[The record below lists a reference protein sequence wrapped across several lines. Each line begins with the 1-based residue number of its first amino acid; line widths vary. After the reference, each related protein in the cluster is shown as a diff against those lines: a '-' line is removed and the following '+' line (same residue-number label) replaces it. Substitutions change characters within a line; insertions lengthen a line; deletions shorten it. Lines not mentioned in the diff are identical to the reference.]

1 MKFNPGRPHYSTD
14 NLPMHTQEQ
23 YWDTINCLTN
33 AATKKDETEITQAT
47 GVSRLPLCV
56 ASPAFIHPSFFP
68 LNPFHLFYE
77 NCMVFLWD
85 TMTSPTST
93 SEPIHFSKSAQLG
106 VLIPPAME
114 TLPSSFCGPIR
125 DIHLKC
131 NSQCK
136 IYEWMAILHW
146 YFIPIAIELSF
157 NSVVLATLALFVEAI
172 EFKMTVKPRNKN
184 DLNLLHSLISRFLL
198 NYKQLFIASDP
209 SKIVRARLC
218 IFQLIHVPIH
228 IQWNGSIRL
237 GSQATVERAIGEE
250 AHNIRSKKAPFRNL
264 TNIIY
269 QRELFKI
276 LILVYPDLLESESPK
291 PEPTSAPSTKLI
303 QFHRIAWT
311 KLASNANLTA
321 EILAVSAHLGFNV
334 VQWPPA
340 GVEIQRWGKFKLAN
354 RNVLQSQLSKERSTL
369 TRRSEWF
376 EANSSPK
383 MPRSGSNLLY
393 GHVRAFYTVLTTGA
407 EPVTLAVYTPLD
419 NVKSICGFP
428 RGSWAT
434 DSLGIWVGINTKE
447 VYILRKHPGLAYLST
462 DERRFQEGDIEDNE
476 EDNED

>member
-14 NLPMHTQEQ
+14 NLPMRTQEQ

-33 AATKKDETEITQAT
+33 AATKKDETEITRAT

-68 LNPFHLFYE
+68 LDPFPLFYA

-125 DIHLKC
+125 DIHLKR
-131 NSQCK
+131 NSQYK

-157 NSVVLATLALFVEAI
+157 NSVVLVTLALFVEAI
-172 EFKMTVKPRNKN
+172 EFEMTVKPRNKN
-184 DLNLLHSLISRFLL
+184 DLNLLHGLISRFLL
-198 NYKQLFIASDP
+198 NYERLFIAGDP

-218 IFQLIHVPIH
+218 IFQLIH
-228 IQWNGSIRL
+228 NRSIRL

-250 AHNIRSKKAPFRNL
+250 AHNIHSKKAPFRNL

-340 GVEIQRWGKFKLAN
+340 GVEIQQWGKFKLAN
-354 RNVLQSQLSKERSTL
+354 GNVLQSQLSKEHSTP
-369 TRRSEWF
+369 TRQSEWF

-383 MPRSGSNLLY
+383 MPCSGSNLLY
-393 GHVRAFYTVLTTGA
+393 GH
-407 EPVTLAVYTPLD
+407 PVTLAVYTPLD
-419 NVKSICGFP
+419 NVKS
-428 RGSWAT
+428 SWAT
-434 DSLGIWVGINTKE
+434 DSCLKVINVSSIRSLVGIWVGINTKE